1 MAGKP
6 VSGVGSGGMI
16 TKIEAG
22 KIALGAGCNMVIASG
37 HEMHPLKRI
46 REGARCTWFVANASA
61 LQSRKRWIAGTLQPI
76 GHLVV
81 DEGAARGAG
90 QGQEPAAG
98 RREEGRRQLR
108 ARRHGVDRDAEGPR
122 DRARPRRL

>member
-16 TKIEAG
+16 TKIEAA

-37 HEMHPLKRI
+37 HAMHPLQRI
-46 REGARCTWFVANASA
+46 DRRRALHLVCRSPLRA

-81 DEGAARGAG
+81 DEGAVGGAG

-98 RREEGRRQLR
+98 RRQTHRGRVLR
-108 ARRHGVDRDAEGPR
+108 AATR
-122 DRARPRRL
+122 

>member
-6 VSGVGSGGMI
+6 VSGLGSGGMI

-46 REGARCTWFVANASA
+46 LDGERCTGSWQPLPPSSRASA
-61 LQSRKRWIAGTLQPI
+61 GSPERCSPSDISSWMTARRR
-76 GHLVV
+76 HL
-81 DEGAARGAG
+81 
-90 QGQEPAAG
+90 P
-98 RREEGRRQLR
+98 R
-108 ARRHGVDRDAEGPR
+108 ARACFPPG
-122 DRARPRRL
+122 